1 MMDFFSIELWIAV
14 LFMVNFVLV
23 LFLFAVLKRVNH
35 MDRIRPAQGGENE
48 GLQGHEGLHDPDG
61 GLVDKE
67 QAAGS
72 ALTIVKML
80 EPLVEESR
88 RTAIRFDE
96 QIKEKKRL
104 IRELNDALDSRI
116 ISINL
121 LLSRSDALQKRL
133 EERQNRVNLSSFPA
147 GTPDLNTSSFAVLD
161 QQNQIIELF
170 QRDVGVDAIAQ
181 RLSVPKGEVQLV
193 IDLKKK
199 FLAMEKNST

>member
-1 MMDFFSIELWIAV
+1 
-14 LFMVNFVLV
+14 
-23 LFLFAVLKRVNH
+23 
-35 MDRIRPAQGGENE
+35 
-48 GLQGHEGLHDPDG
+48 
-61 GLVDKE
+61 
-67 QAAGS
+67 
-72 ALTIVKML
+72 LTIVKML

>member
-1 MMDFFSIELWIAV
+1 
-14 LFMVNFVLV
+14 
-23 LFLFAVLKRVNH
+23 

-133 EERQNRVNLSSFPA
+133 EERQNRVSSSSFPM
-147 GTPDLNTSSFAVLD
+147 GTPPLNASSTAVLD

-170 QRDVGVDAIAQ
+170 QQDFGVDAISQ